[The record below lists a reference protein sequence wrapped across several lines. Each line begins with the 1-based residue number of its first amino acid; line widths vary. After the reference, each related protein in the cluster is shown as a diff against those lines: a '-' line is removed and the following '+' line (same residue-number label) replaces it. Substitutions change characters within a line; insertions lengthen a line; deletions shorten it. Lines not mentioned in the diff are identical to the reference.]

1 MIHEPPRFIGRVSR
15 QILAALFAVL
25 LTSCYEDHTEVW
37 LQEDGSGRVESTII
51 AKGPALVIL
60 GQSIGDLN
68 SLGAQQ
74 FIEGQPGIRLISA
87 SMRDEVPDADEKQK
101 EDLTKE
107 EMAALAEKLRKV
119 FELEYEFE
127 SLEALRDLKIIDAE
141 NLTRSG
147 SSAGI
152 TMDLRPGE
160 DRTLSWRSE
169 IVGPTATGV
178 DGKKLFEGSSSTM
191 IVHFP
196 RAILESNADE
206 ISADR
211 MSATWKVDMAGIIN
225 GVAPLH
231 ATLGP
236 SSRFSLPVSPR
247 ILLIVVGAL
256 IALGIS
262 FLLGRRWGRGQRESA
277 QAEG

>member
-1 MIHEPPRFIGRVSR
+1 
-15 QILAALFAVL
+15 L

-37 LQEDGSGRVESTII
+37 LQEDGSGRIKSTII
-51 AKGPALVIL
+51 AKGPALLIL
-60 GQSIGDLN
+60 SQTKVDLN
-68 SLGAQQ
+68 TLGAQQ
-74 FIEGQPGIRLISA
+74 FIEDQPGIHLISA
-87 SMRDEVPDADEKQK
+87 SMRDELPDPTGKK
-101 EDLTKE
+101 EENLTKDE
-107 EMAALAEKLRKV
+107 LAGLADKLRRV

-127 SLEALRDLKIIDAE
+127 SLEALRDLKFVETDKISKA
-141 NLTRSG
+141 G
-147 SSAGI
+147 SSTGI

-160 DRTLSWRSE
+160 EGTLSWRSE
-169 IVGPTATGV
+169 IVGPTATGM

-236 SSRFSLPVSPR
+236 SSRFALPVSPR

-262 FLLGRRWGRGQRESA
+262 FLFGRRWGRGSRESA